1 MTMSVIR
8 SEGYFVQERR
18 RLILERLQTEGRVS
32 VRKLSAELHVSEVTI
47 RQDLRALEDH
57 GLLDRTYGGAV
68 RRDTPALL
76 PELSFNTRLG
86 KYKREKDRVAAYA
99 ARLIQ
104 DGYSLALD
112 ASTSVYALVPYLK
125 QFKKLTIVTNS
136 LIIAQHLLDVPQIQ
150 VYLPGGRLRRDS
162 ISIVGRPEGFPD
174 INLNLGFFGARGVS
188 LANGF
193 TDVDAD
199 EVSIKQALLG
209 RCVTAA
215 LLVDHSKWGQVAPYT
230 FARPHQISRIIT
242 GVEAPEDVIA
252 QFRATGCIVE
262 TVAPASR

>member
-1 MTMSVIR
+1 MSAAPGE
-8 SEGYFVQERR
+8 SYFVQERR
-18 RLILERLQTEGRVS
+18 RLILERLQAEGRVS
-32 VRKLSAELHVSEVTI
+32 VRKLSEELHVSEVTI

-68 RRDTPALL
+68 RRETQTLL
-76 PELSFNTRLG
+76 PELSFNTRLS
-86 KYKREKDRVAAYA
+86 KRKREKDALAAFA
-99 ARLIQ
+99 ARFIE

-125 QFKKLTIVTNS
+125 HFKKLTIVTNS
-136 LIIAQHLLDVPQIQ
+136 LVIAQHLLDVPQFQ
-150 VYLPGGRLRRDS
+150 VFLPGGRLRRDS
-162 ISIVGRPEGFPD
+162 ISIVGRPEGLPD

-199 EVSIKQALLG
+199 EVSIKQALLA
-209 RCVTAA
+209 RCVTSI

-230 FARPHQISRIIT
+230 FARPSQISRIIT
-242 GVEAPEDVIA
+242 GADAPESLIA
-252 QFRATGCIVE
+252 QFRAAGCAIEVVP
-262 TVAPASR
+262 TPML